1 MHKLLDVSSFIFEEM
16 TDDFSDKQIGN
27 EFWKFTKTKFLDDN
41 TKKIKVVDFVYDY
54 ILKLDEKYYMEK
66 YGVSLK
72 NIKKSKAEVTFV
84 SEIISK
90 MIKHSNI
97 PLIDY

>member
-1 MHKLLDVSSFIFEEM
+1 MHKLLTAADYIFEEM
-16 TDDFSDKQIGN
+16 SDSMTGKDVGN
-27 EFWKFTKTKFLDDN
+27 LFWNFTKSKFLDDN

-72 NIKKSKAEVTFV
+72 NIKKSKA
-84 SEIISK
+84 
-90 MIKHSNI
+90 
-97 PLIDY
+97 

>member
-41 TKKIKVVDFVYDY
+41 TKKIKVSDFVYDY
-54 ILKLDEKYYMEK
+54 ILHLDPDFYKSKYDI
-66 YGVSLK
+66 SLA
-72 NIKKSKAEVTFV
+72 NIKKSKQQMKFV
-84 SEIISK
+84 SEIVTK
-90 MIKHSNI
+90 LIKYSDI